1 MNMST
6 WAIRKPVPSLALFLV
21 LVIVGFVGFMR
32 LPVTQFPNIDIPIVT
47 ISISQPGA
55 APSEIANQIVKPVEG
70 AVSDV
75 SGVNHV
81 SATATEG
88 SANITIEFDLEVDTD
103 RALNDVKDAMA
114 GVRGDL
120 PDSITEPNIQ
130 RLDVTGRPILT
141 YAVSDPSR
149 SIEDLSYFVDE
160 IVARE
165 LTGASGIGKVSRI
178 GGGDQAIQVELDP
191 DRLLALGL
199 TASDVNNQLRQ
210 NNIDLGGGSGDL
222 AGQEFSIRALGS
234 AATIADLAATPIT
247 LSGGG
252 AVRLDDLG
260 AVFEGAQDASSFAMF
275 NGQPVVAFGVFRATG
290 ASDLT
295 AGDNAKKRIAA
306 LSALYPNASFALIDD
321 ATTYTNSTYH
331 SAMETLYEGAALAI
345 IVVFLFLKNWR
356 ATIITAVALPLSIIP
371 TFIVMN
377 YLGFSLNTVS
387 LLGIT
392 LVTGIL
398 VDDAIVEIENIVRHI
413 HMGKPAYEAS
423 EEAASEI
430 GTTVI
435 AISFTIVAVFAP
447 VSFMS
452 GIAGQYFKQFG
463 LTVAVAVL
471 FSLLV
476 ARLIT
481 PMMAAYFMRDGVA
494 VEEEKDG
501 FIMRSYMRILG
512 WTLRNRLITLT
523 LGVGIFIGSIYSAT
537 LLPTEFVPPS
547 DTGRASVSVELP
559 PGSLMDQTRAVSRNV
574 TAIIRTIPEVQTVFV
589 DGSNTTA
596 TLRIGL
602 GSKTERE
609 RSSFEIIEELGVLLA
624 DVPDVRLFVL
634 TDEGKRDLS
643 ISVLG
648 DDVAATA
655 AAAQALVV
663 QMNTLPQ
670 IKGAS
675 SAASLVR
682 PEIQITPKAELAAE
696 MGVTSAALAS
706 TIRIA
711 TIGDSGSNVAKFN
724 AGDRQIPI
732 IVRLEQD
739 AREDLFRMAGLR
751 IPTTTGA
758 PVPLSVVADVA
769 LSTGPT
775 SIDRYDRQYRTS
787 VEADVTKGYF
797 LGEATAAIDALP
809 IASKM
814 PEGTE
819 IQASGDAEVMGEIFT
834 QFGLAMGAGI
844 LLVYVVL
851 VLLFSSFLTP
861 VTILMSLPLA
871 IGGAIF
877 ALYIYGAGIGLSVVI
892 GFLMLMGIVTK
903 NAIMLVE
910 FAIESMKEGHDKTTA
925 MMEAG
930 HKRARP
936 IIMTTIAMTAGM
948 VPSAMAVAEGGGV
961 SRPHG
966 GGSDRRIAVV
976 DGVVIAFC
984 PVAVQRDR
992 WRAQAA
998 AARFGHCAGRQP
1010 APQRLKP
1017 ARFTDTGRPS
1027 QGGPAA
1033 TLKDPV

>member
-6 WAIRKPVPSLALFLV
+6 WAIRKPVPSLALFLM
-21 LVIVGFVGFMR
+21 LVIVGLVGFSR
-32 LPVTQFPNIDIPIVT
+32 LPVTRFPNIDIPIVT
-47 ISISQPGA
+47 IAIAQPGA
-55 APSEIANQIVKPVEG
+55 APSEIANQIVKPVES

-75 SGVNHV
+75 AGVNHV
-81 SATATEG
+81 TATATD
-88 SANITIEFDLEVDTD
+88 SIANIVIEFDLEVDTD
-103 RALNDVKDAMA
+103 RALHDIKDAMA
-114 GVRGDL
+114 GVRGEL
-120 PDSITEPNIQ
+120 PESITEPNIQ
-130 RLDVTGRPILT
+130 RLDVTGAPILT
-141 YAVSDPSR
+141 YAVSDPTQ
-149 SIEDLSYFVDE
+149 SIESLSYFVDE
-160 IVARE
+160 VVARD
-165 LTGASGIGKVSRI
+165 LTSASGIGKVTRI
-178 GGGDQAIQVELDP
+178 GGGDQAIEVELSP

-199 TASDVNNQLRQ
+199 TAADVNTQLRQ

-234 AATIADLAATPIT
+234 AATIDDLAATPIT
-247 LSGGG
+247 IGGGG

-260 AVFEGAQDASSFAMF
+260 VVKDGAESPSSFALY
-275 NGQPVVAFGVFRATG
+275 NGRPVVAFGVFRATG

-295 AGDNAKKRIAA
+295 AGDNAKARITK
-306 LSALYPNASFALIDD
+306 LSAAYPNASFALIDD
-321 ATTYTNSTYH
+321 ATRYTNSTYH

-356 ATIITAVALPLSIIP
+356 ATVITAVALPLSIIP
-371 TFIVMN
+371 TFIVMS
-377 YLGFSLNTVS
+377 YLGFTLNTVS

-435 AISFTIVAVFAP
+435 AISATIVAVFAP

-481 PMMAAYFMRDGVA
+481 PMMAAYFLRDGSA
-494 VEEEKDG
+494 PEEEKDG
-501 FIMRSYMRILG
+501 FIMRAYMRILG
-512 WTLRNRLITLT
+512 WTLRNRFVTLSV
-523 LGVGIFIGSIYSAT
+523 GVGIFVVSIYSAT

-547 DTGRASVSVELP
+547 DTGRASVSIELP
-559 PGSLMDQTRAVSRNV
+559 PGSLMTQTRDVARNV
-574 TAIIRTIPEVQTVFV
+574 TQIVQTIPEVQSVFV
-589 DGSNTTA
+589 DGSTTKA

-602 GSKTERE
+602 GPKTQRE
-609 RSSFEIIEELGVLLA
+609 RSSFEISDDLERLLS

-634 TDEGKRDLS
+634 TEDGQRDLS
-643 ISVLG
+643 IFVLG
-648 DDVAATA
+648 QDAAATA
-655 AAAQALVV
+655 AAAQTLAQ
-663 QMNTLPQ
+663 QMNELAEVTR
-670 IKGAS
+670 AS
-675 SAASLVR
+675 SKASLVR

-696 MGVTSAALAS
+696 MWITSAALAS
-706 TIRIA
+706 TLRIA
-711 TIGDSGSNVAKFN
+711 TIGESGSNTAKFN
-724 AGDRQIPI
+724 TGDKQIPI
-732 IVRLEQD
+732 LVRVEKD
-739 AREDLFRMAGLR
+739 VREDLFRLAGLR
-751 IPTTTGA
+751 IPSTTGA
-758 PVPLSVVADVA
+758 PVPLDVVADIS

-787 VEADVTKGYF
+787 VEADVAEGYF
-797 LGEATAAIDALP
+797 LGQATAAIDGLP
-809 IASKM
+809 IAAAM
-814 PEGTE
+814 PEGTR
-819 IQASGDAEVMGEIFT
+819 IQAGGDAEVMGEVFT

-861 VTILMSLPLA
+861 ITILLSLPLA

-877 ALYIYGAGIGLSVVI
+877 ALYLYGSGIGLSVVI

-910 FAIESMKEGHDKTTA
+910 FAMGA
-925 MMEAG
+925 MQNGASRVDAMLDAG

-948 VPSAMAVAEGGGV
+948 VPSALAVAEGGEFRAPMAVAVIGGLLLSTVLSLLFVPSLFSVIDGGRMRMLRGV
-961 SRPHG
+961 SRVLGANQPRQSTTAEG
-966 GGSDRRIAVV
+966 G
-976 DGVVIAFC
+976 
-984 PVAVQRDR
+984 Q
-992 WRAQAA
+992 
-998 AARFGHCAGRQP
+998 
-1010 APQRLKP
+1010 
-1017 ARFTDTGRPS
+1017 
-1027 QGGPAA
+1027 
-1033 TLKDPV
+1033 